1 MVYLCSLNFYMEC
14 VIFENSSRIEL
25 EKDINEFIKDKVDVS
40 ISITSCKVGYY
51 EYYTVIV
58 CYRVR

>member
-1 MVYLCSLNFYMEC
+1 MVYLCSFNFYMEC
-14 VIFENSSRIEL
+14 KTFENSSRYEL
-25 EKDINEFIKDKVDVS
+25 EKEINEFIKDKVDVS
-40 ISITSCKVGYY
+40 VSITSSKFGYS

>member
-1 MVYLCSLNFYMEC
+1 MEC
-14 VIFENSSRIEL
+14 KTFENSSRYEL
-25 EKDINEFIKDKVDVS
+25 EKEINEFIKDKVDVS
-40 ISITSCKVGYY
+40 VSITSSKFGYS